1 MKSLAERVCLRL
13 RIINMNKAELAWQ
26 FDKEMCIR
34 DSLLGMEDYGSY
46 HVKLVDGGRKEEYR
60 ISDLDVTIQNVPL
73 TSDSSK
79 RFLADT
85 TFLLRVPV
93 RFGGSRLPDMQI
105 RMKVQAAYTPVF

>member
-1 MKSLAERVCLRL
+1 M
-13 RIINMNKAELAWQ
+13 
-26 FDKEMCIR
+26 
-34 DSLLGMEDYGSY
+34 
-46 HVKLVDGGRKEEYR
+46 KLVDGGRKEEYR

-79 RFLADT
+79 RFLADA